1 MKNIVRNFSVAI
13 VVSVTMF
20 ITIYYS
26 IVYATKKQ
34 IMFDNSDILMI
45 IFFGLLSLAIIFMLL
60 YINSK
65 LNAFSNALV
74 DISNKIDISE
84 ENVAN
89 LERST
94 QRIILKEIKGNREFK
109 EKILER
115 MDYEKKSEQQSKQ
128 KMG

>member
-65 LNAFSNALV
+65 LNAFSNAL
-74 DISNKIDISE
+74 IDISE
-84 ENVAN
+84 ENVSN

-94 QRIILKEIKGNREFK
+94 QRIILKEIKGNRGFK

-115 MDYEKKSEQQSKQ
+115 MDYEKKSEQQSEQ

>member
-1 MKNIVRNFSVAI
+1 MTGTRVGLILC
-13 VVSVTMF
+13 
-20 ITIYYS
+20 
-26 IVYATKKQ
+26 Q
-34 IMFDNSDILMI
+34 I
-45 IFFGLLSLAIIFMLL
+45 
-60 YINSK
+60 
-65 LNAFSNALV
+65 FSNALV
-74 DISNKIDISE
+74 DISDKIDISE

-94 QRIILKEIKGNREFK
+94 QRIILKEIKGNMEFK

>member
-1 MKNIVRNFSVAI
+1 MKNIVRNFSIAI
-13 VVSVTMF
+13 VVFVTTF
-20 ITIYYS
+20 ITVYYS
-26 IVYATKKQ
+26 VVYATKKQ
-34 IMFDNSDILMI
+34 IVFDGSDILI
-45 IFFGLLSLAIIFMLL
+45 VIFFGLLSLVIVFMLL

-74 DISNKIDISE
+74 DISDKIDISE

>member
-45 IFFGLLSLAIIFMLL
+45 IFFGLLSLAIIFTLL
-60 YINSK
+60 YINSE

-74 DISNKIDISE
+74 DISDKIDISE

-94 QRIILKEIKGNREFK
+94 QRIILKEIKGNMEFK

-115 MDYEKKSEQQSKQ
+115 MDYEKKSEQQSEQ

>member
-34 IMFDNSDILMI
+34 IMFDNSDILII

-65 LNAFSNALV
+65 LNAFSNALF
-74 DISNKIDISE
+74 DISDKIDISE
-84 ENVAN
+84 ENMTN

>member
-13 VVSVTMF
+13 VVSVIMF

-115 MDYEKKSEQQSKQ
+115 MDYEKKPEQQSEQ

>member
-65 LNAFSNALV
+65 LNAFSNALF
-74 DISNKIDISE
+74 DISDKIDISE

>member
-74 DISNKIDISE
+74 DISDKIDISE

>member
-13 VVSVTMF
+13 VVSVTMV

-34 IMFDNSDILMI
+34 SMFDNSDILMI

-65 LNAFSNALV
+65 LNAFSNALA
-74 DISNKIDISE
+74 DISDKIDISE

-94 QRIILKEIKGNREFK
+94 QRIILKEIKGNMEFK

-115 MDYEKKSEQQSKQ
+115 MDYEKKSEQQSEQ

>member
-74 DISNKIDISE
+74 DISDKIDISE

-94 QRIILKEIKGNREFK
+94 QRIILKEIKGNKEFK

>member
-34 IMFDNSDILMI
+34 IMFDNSDILII

-65 LNAFSNALV
+65 LNAFSNALF
-74 DISNKIDISE
+74 DISDKIDISE

>member
-65 LNAFSNALV
+65 LNVFSNALV
-74 DISNKIDISE
+74 DISDKIDISE

-115 MDYEKKSEQQSKQ
+115 MDYEKKSEQQSEQ

>member
-13 VVSVTMF
+13 VVFVTTF
-20 ITIYYS
+20 ITVYYS
-26 IVYATKKQ
+26 VVYATKKQ
-34 IMFDNSDILMI
+34 IVFDGSDILII
-45 IFFGLLSLAIIFMLL
+45 IFFGLLSLVIVFMLL

-65 LNAFSNALV
+65 LNTFSNALV
-74 DISNKIDISE
+74 DISEKIDISE
-84 ENVAN
+84 ENITN

-94 QRIILKEIKGNREFK
+94 QRIMLKEIKGNREFK

-115 MDYEKKSEQQSKQ
+115 MDYEKKSEQQSEQ

>member
-60 YINSK
+60 YIHSQ

-74 DISNKIDISE
+74 DISDKIDISE

-94 QRIILKEIKGNREFK
+94 QRIILKEIKRNMEFK

-128 KMG
+128 KMD

>member
-34 IMFDNSDILMI
+34 IIFDNSDILMI

-74 DISNKIDISE
+74 DISDKIDISE

>member
-13 VVSVTMF
+13 VVSVTVF

-26 IVYATKKQ
+26 VVYATKKQ
-34 IMFDNSDILMI
+34 IVFDGSDILII
-45 IFFGLLSLAIIFMLL
+45 IFFGLLSLAIVFMLL

-74 DISNKIDISE
+74 DISDKIDISE

-89 LERST
+89 LERSIDKYWNLWYIVYNKT
-94 QRIILKEIKGNREFK
+94 NINHKGAC
-109 EKILER
+109 
-115 MDYEKKSEQQSKQ
+115 YEYSAKFIVL
-128 KMG
+128 

>member
-13 VVSVTMF
+13 VIFVTTF
-20 ITIYYS
+20 ITVYYS
-26 IVYATKKQ
+26 VVYATKKQ
-34 IMFDNSDILMI
+34 IVFDGSDILI
-45 IFFGLLSLAIIFMLL
+45 VIFFGLLSLVIVFMLL

-65 LNAFSNALV
+65 LNAFSNALS

-94 QRIILKEIKGNREFK
+94 QRIMLKEIKGNREFK

-115 MDYEKKSEQQSKQ
+115 MDYEKKSKQQSEQ
-128 KMG
+128 KID